1 MKKAIIVL
9 AFLLVPVMTFALV
22 PGGKISKIKV
32 SSLVSQYRGKQGV
45 EVIEIGRLGTALL
58 KGVAAMADGND
69 KDTREALTALKG
81 IKGLTII
88 SYEDAEAVLKQKI
101 NGKVEK
107 MLKGVELLME
117 AKDDGETMRIY
128 GTFNEKTGKVS
139 DVGIFSPTDGTF
151 IFLVGSFNLEG
162 ISKAT
167 AK

>member
-117 AKDDGETMRIY
+117 SRP
-128 GTFNEKTGKVS
+128 S
-139 DVGIFSPTDGTF
+139 LIFQ
-151 IFLVGSFNLEG
+151 SFRYR
-162 ISKAT
+162 SWRASS
-167 AK
+167 ASV

>member
-9 AFLLVPVMTFALV
+9 AFLLVPVMTFAWV
-22 PGGKISKIKV
+22 PGGKISKVKV

-88 SYEDAEAVLKQKI
+88 SYEDAEAVLKQK
-101 NGKVEK
+101 
-107 MLKGVELLME
+107 
-117 AKDDGETMRIY
+117 T
-128 GTFNEKTGKVS
+128 VS
-139 DVGIFSPTDGTF
+139 RPNS
-151 IFLVGSFNLEG
+151 
-162 ISKAT
+162 
-167 AK
+167 